1 MCQRSSETQCNLI
14 GMLLAW
20 CRLRPN
26 KRRHKHHNGSS
37 LVKTTKLLASF
48 CGELAF
54 AKFLASFG
62 GELAFTK
69 LSANLGGRFALDSK
83 GKSQEDLDACILVDP
98 APGQGCRGKV
108 NACKGL

>member
-1 MCQRSSETQCNLI
+1 VASV
-14 GMLLAW
+14 GAAGPW
-20 CRLRPN
+20 F
-26 KRRHKHHNGSS
+26 
-37 LVKTTKLLASF
+37 LAS
-48 CGELAF
+48 CELAF
-54 AKFLASFG
+54 TWLLASFG

-69 LSANLGGRFALDSK
+69 LLARFDGERAFTRLFANLGGGFALDSK